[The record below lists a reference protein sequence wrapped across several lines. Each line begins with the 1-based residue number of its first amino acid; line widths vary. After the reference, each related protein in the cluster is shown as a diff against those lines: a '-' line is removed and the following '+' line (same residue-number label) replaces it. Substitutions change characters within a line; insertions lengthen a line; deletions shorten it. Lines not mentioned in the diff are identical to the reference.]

1 MRSQPGFAHSAPGY
15 YRQQQGHAAILFALF
30 IPILFGIFTLGTDGA
45 RAVQDKAR
53 LAEAVEVATL
63 AASGSNA
70 SLVTDNKRKEL
81 VLEYLRYYFPS
92 AAIQEKDIDLNAVE
106 KCEDQSGQ
114 PTQNCDD
121 KTSGER
127 FYEYTVSVNVSQ
139 PTWFPGNDAII
150 GFGDDYKVSGAAV
163 ARKYQSETL
172 DVIYVADF
180 SGSMGSEMKGT
191 NQIKYQRLVEIIKEI
206 NVDLDEFNQELRDK
220 MGENASQNTVAFA
233 GFNPYVAIKSSN
245 TKEKRCKRWGYYYGG
260 YYYRRY
266 YWGEPNYFNSCGGAE
281 TKMMYPVDYIDYQR
295 YSPSQTV
302 EKMFERGRRVSNT
315 LPGMHYFYSIPPTSN
330 IKDDFNPAI
339 SEFLPDN
346 GTASYQGIINGA
358 QLAMK
363 GKNSRR
369 LIILLSDGMDNS
381 TETTTALVAQ
391 GMCTKII
398 NTLKNEVVDGK
409 AVKPRLAMIGFDY
422 PVEENKALKTCMNGE
437 VTEANSYD
445 EIKAT
450 IRGLILEEIGH
461 LAP

>member
-63 AASGSNA
+63 AASGSNT

-92 AAIQEKDIDLNAVE
+92 AEIQEKDIDLNAVE

-127 FYEYTVSVNVSQ
+127 FYEYTVSVNISQ

-180 SGSMGSEMKGT
+180 SGSMSWEMKGT
-191 NQIKYQRLVEIIKEI
+191 SQIKYQKLVEIIKEI

-245 TKEKRCKRWGYYYGG
+245 TKEKRFKCWIWRRSNGSYYKK
-260 YYYRRY
+260 Y

-302 EKMFERGRRVSNT
+302 EEMFERGRVRN
-315 LPGMHYFYSIPPTSN
+315 LRGEHYFYSIPPTSN

-369 LIILLSDGMDNS
+369 LIILLSDGMDS
-381 TETTTALVAQ
+381 DTGTTTALVEQ

-422 PVEENKALKTCMNGE
+422 PVEKNKALYRCMNGE
-437 VTEANSYD
+437 VTKADSYD